1 MPNKIVALVPMRH
14 NSLRVPG
21 KNYRIFAGRPLY
33 HFVIDTLLGA
43 PSVSEVVIDTD
54 SPFILEDAAKHFPTV
69 RLLERPL
76 HLRDGETPM
85 NEVLM
90 NTTAHVPADLYIQT
104 HSTNPLLKSA
114 TIEAAVRAYEKQYP
128 AFDSLFSVT
137 RLHTRLWDGL
147 TRPINHNPAILL
159 RTQDL
164 PPVFE
169 ENSCLFLFTR
179 DTLTQRRNRLGER
192 PLMFEMDALE
202 ATDIDE
208 ELHFQI
214 AELLYIKRREAQNPS

>member
-1 MPNKIVALVPMRH
+1 MRKIAALVPMRH
-14 NSLRVPG
+14 NSVRVPG
-21 KNYRIFAGRPLY
+21 KNYRSFAGRPLY
-33 HFVIDTLLGA
+33 HHVIETLLGA
-43 PSVSEVVIDTD
+43 ASVTEVVIDTD

-69 RLLERPL
+69 RLLERPP
-76 HLRDGETPM
+76 HLRDGEIPM

-90 NTTAHVPADLYIQT
+90 NTTGQVEADVYIQT
-104 HSTNPLLKSA
+104 HSTNPLLTSA
-114 TIEAAVRAYEKQYP
+114 TVDAAVQAYDKQYP

-179 DTLTQRRNRLGER
+179 QTLIQRRNRLGER

-208 ELHFQI
+208 ELHFQV
-214 AELLYIKRREAQNPS
+214 AELLYLKRREAAQK

>member
-1 MPNKIVALVPMRH
+1 MSPKIAALVPMRH
-14 NSLRVPG
+14 HSVRVPG
-21 KNYRIFAGRPLY
+21 KNYRDFAGRPLY
-33 HFVIDTLLGA
+33 HHVIETLLGV
-43 PSVSEVVIDTD
+43 PSITEVVIDTD
-54 SPFILEDAAKHFPTV
+54 SPFILDDAAKHFPSV

-76 HLRDGETPM
+76 HLRDGEIPM

-90 NTTAHVPADLYIQT
+90 NTTGQVPADLYIQT

-114 TIEAAVRAYEKQYP
+114 TVEAAVRAYEKQYP

-179 DTLTQRRNRLGER
+179 DTLVQRRNRLGER

-208 ELHFQI
+208 ELHFQV
-214 AELLYIKRREAQNPS
+214 AELLYLKRRDSEKQ

>member
-1 MPNKIVALVPMRH
+1 MTHKIAALVPMRH
-14 NSLRVPG
+14 HSVRVPG
-21 KNYRIFAGRPLY
+21 KNYRLFAGRPLY
-33 HFVIDTLLGA
+33 HHIIETLLGA
-43 PSVSEVVIDTD
+43 PSISEVVIDTD
-54 SPFILEDAAKHFPTV
+54 SPFILEDAAKHFPRV
-69 RLLERPL
+69 RLLERPP
-76 HLRDGETPM
+76 HLRDGEIAM

-90 NTTAHVPADLYIQT
+90 NTTSHVEADVYLQT
-104 HSTNPLLKSA
+104 HSTNPLLTSA
-114 TIEAAVRAYEKQYP
+114 TVEAAIQAYEKQYP

-137 RLHTRLWDGL
+137 RHHTRLWDSL

-169 ENSCLFLFTR
+169 ENSCIFLFTR
-179 DTLTQRRNRLGER
+179 QTLSQRRNRLGER

-208 ELHFQI
+208 ELHFQV
-214 AELLYIKRREAQNPS
+214 AELLYLKRREAQTT

>member
-1 MPNKIVALVPMRH
+1 MSKIAALVPMRH
-14 NSLRVPG
+14 NSVRVPG
-21 KNYRIFAGRPLY
+21 KNYRSFAGRPLY
-33 HFVIDTLLGA
+33 HYVIETLLGA
-43 PSVSEVVIDTD
+43 SSVSEVVIDTD

-69 RLLERPL
+69 RLLERPE
-76 HLRDGETPM
+76 HLRDGEIPM

-90 NTTAHVPADLYIQT
+90 NTTGQIEADLFIQT
-104 HSTNPLLKSA
+104 HSTNPLLKSS
-114 TIEAAVRAYEKQYP
+114 TVDAAVHAYQKQYP

-137 RLHTRLWDGL
+137 RLHTRLWDSL
-147 TRPINHNPAILL
+147 TRPMNHNPAILL

-179 DTLTQRRNRLGER
+179 QTLTQRRNRLGER

-208 ELHFQI
+208 ELHFQV
-214 AELLYIKRREAQNPS
+214 AELLYLKRQEAESAK